1 MTNQIKNLG
10 LGVNKKQ
17 LLNLLSASLYKGDV
31 LNVSTRELVQN
42 AFDAVKTAQEQ
53 VINIHWD
60 YSQKRLTVQDS
71 GQGMSPQIVQDV
83 FLTIGGTNKDGLDA
97 EDRSGGFGI
106 AKVQF
111 FMAAERITVNTVHNG
126 IKTVLDCSKEDLLDE
141 RASLIITKT
150 TEPNGS
156 VVSLKFPEEYTDSS
170 GVVKRPYY
178 WKSSIESV
186 LKHPLLGYNNI
197 VVSLDAQIQKY
208 DIPQTYFTQEYEW
221 GKVQIYLIEYNGRSN
236 NTVHYHCAGLYQ
248 FTDTPYVG
256 NPVGI
261 ECRINI
267 LPKYPAGHS
276 MYPFA
281 NSRDALAYCAKQS
294 LKSIE
299 NTLKEI
305 GTKCRSLKIAE
316 EYSAFVPLKYTKGMT
331 HIEAE
336 KNPNFN
342 SADVWAKALKESGS
356 IQQFL
361 ELLSKAAEVSAKRQ
375 AAREES
381 FEANKKDSL
390 KLINKI
396 GIHIDDTLYSV
407 CCNIASVV
415 YDTLYKINIE
425 YSRRPTIAGII
436 FDRSCKGCCLT
447 LGGTKGI
454 YLNPLG
460 KYYSTEHFA
469 CIMVDTLVH
478 EFAHGFDSNEG
489 HYDRFFEL
497 EAAIWDII
505 HRDGLYASLMQSF
518 RDIYKQYS
526 EILNK

>member
-1 MTNQIKNLG
+1 MANQITNLG
-10 LGVNKKQ
+10 LGVDKKQ

-60 YSQKRLTVQDS
+60 YSQRRLTVQDS
-71 GQGMSPQIVQDV
+71 GLGMSPQIVQDV

-111 FMAAERITVNTVHNG
+111 FMAAEHITVNTVHNG
-126 IKTVLDCSKEDLLDE
+126 IETVLDCTKEDLLDE
-141 RASLIITKT
+141 RASLVITKT
-150 TEPNGS
+150 NAPNGS
-156 VVSLKFPEEYTDSS
+156 VVSLKFPAEYTDSS
-170 GVVKRPYY
+170 GKVQRPYY
-178 WKSSIESV
+178 WRSSIEKV
-186 LKHPLLGYNNI
+186 LMHPLLGYKDI
-197 VVSLDAQIQKY
+197 IVSLDAQIQKY

-221 GKVQIYLIEYNGRSN
+221 GKIQIYLIEYTGRSN
-236 NTVHYHCAGLYQ
+236 HSVHYHCSGLYQ

-256 NPVGI
+256 NTIGI

-267 LPKYPAGHS
+267 LPKYPAGHT

-281 NSRDALAYCAKQS
+281 NSRDSLAHCAKQS
-294 LKSIE
+294 LQSIE
-299 NTLKEI
+299 KTLNEI

-316 EYSAFVPLKYTKGMT
+316 EYSSFVPLKYTKGMA

-336 KNPNFN
+336 QNPNFD
-342 SADVWAKALKESGS
+342 SAAIWAKVLQEAGS
-356 IQQFL
+356 LQQFL
-361 ELLSKAAEVSAKRQ
+361 ELLGKAADISAKRQ
-375 AAREES
+375 AAKAES

-390 KLINKI
+390 KLINKV
-396 GIHIDDTLYSV
+396 GLPIDDTLYSV
-407 CCNIASVV
+407 CCNIASIV
-415 YDTLYKINIE
+415 YDALYKIDIE
-425 YSRRPTIAGII
+425 YSKRPTIAGII

-478 EFAHGFDSNEG
+478 EFAHGFNNEEG
-489 HYDRFFEL
+489 HYDRFFEV
-497 EAAIWDII
+497 EAVIWDVL

-518 RDIYKQYS
+518 RDIYNKYY